1 MSGQVGWEW
10 EENKAFEIAIALH
23 LLTGSDEEWE
33 KIASMVPKKTID
45 EVKEHYKV
53 LVEDIK
59 AIEMGSC
66 RSRTTSKMKRLTL
79 TLSRSPT
86 HLRLSTIY
94 YYYIRVIDKVFN

>member
-23 LLTGSDEEWE
+23 LKTGSDEEWE
-33 KIASMVPKKTID
+33 TIASMVPNKTID

-59 AIEMGSC
+59 AIEDGLVPIPDYPEDEASDTDTD
-66 RSRTTSKMKRLTL
+66 SLANS
-79 TLSRSPT
+79 SPT
-86 HLRLSTIY
+86 L
-94 YYYIRVIDKVFN
+94 NE